1 MPYAIAPKEQT
12 RVASLIWLDDGQMAH
27 EYDINKIKQN
37 KDKEYS
43 HDNLFDTLLGLF
55 EVKTEVYKKE
65 LDILNEA
72 RKED

>member
-1 MPYAIAPKEQT
+1 MNT
-12 RVASLIWLDDGQMAH
+12 TS
-27 EYDINKIKQN
+27 KIKQN

-72 RKED
+72 RKEH

>member
-1 MPYAIAPKEQT
+1 MLLL
-12 RVASLIWLDDGQMAH
+12 LIWLDNGQMSH
-27 EYDINKIKQN
+27 EYDRSKIKQN

-43 HDNLFDTLLGLF
+43 HDNLFSTLLGLF

>member
-12 RVASLIWLDDGQMAH
+12 QVASLIWLDDGQMAH

-43 HDNLFDTLLGLF
+43 HDNLFDTLLKLF

-72 RKED
+72 RKEE